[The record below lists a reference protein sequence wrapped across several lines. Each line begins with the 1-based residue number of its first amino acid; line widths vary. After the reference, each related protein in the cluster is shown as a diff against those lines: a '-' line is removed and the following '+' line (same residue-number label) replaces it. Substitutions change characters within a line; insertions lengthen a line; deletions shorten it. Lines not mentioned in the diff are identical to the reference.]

1 MGVPSSPRRR
11 ERGSALLVT
20 LIVMTLMVLASLSFS
35 RSTNTANL
43 IAGNTA
49 FKQAATQA
57 AEIGVDAAGKF
68 IAERIDRDTTQDGV
82 YYSTQLAQ
90 DGDELPL
97 GIDWDSQ
104 VPRQQVGNFNVQ
116 FIVERMC
123 SLTPVT
129 DPVTQCAGR
138 TTPVRGSQKA
148 GTPTMQG
155 PPVIYYRATVRVT
168 GPRNAESLVQAA
180 FSR

>member
-1 MGVPSSPRRR
+1 MSVPSSAPGR
-11 ERGSALLVT
+11 ERGSALLIT

-57 AEIGVDAAGKF
+57 AEVGVDAAGQF
-68 IAERIDRDTTQDGV
+68 IAGLADRETAQAGV
-82 YYSTQLAQ
+82 YYSTQKAQ
-90 DGDELPL
+90 DADELPL
-97 GIDWDSQ
+97 GIDWGSQ

-116 FIVERMC
+116 YIVERMC
-123 SLTPVT
+123 SITPVT
-129 DPVTQCAGR
+129 DPVTQCSGR
-138 TTPVRGSQKA
+138 TTAVRGSQKA

-155 PPVIYYRATVRVT
+155 APVIYYRTTVRVT